1 MQQMRLQRR
10 VVPPGTL
17 CASSHGTGIFWFPA
31 TCTTTRDVERRRA
44 DSTRPRRRF
53 QPPTACAEASS
64 AGSKRPECGTA
75 HARITV
81 SEGARVVIDIVLYL
95 NSAAPAR
102 RQGLAG
108 RVRWPRVQLRR
119 APGLQS
125 ESLLEGGVRGVRAH
139 GELRAARRRT
149 VPCLQIHVSLAEEAG
164 RRCRCWRNRK
174 TAWMSCRQR
183 QRPDSAIPAARVVA
197 AGARGQGRRR
207 RGLRAVRVHGR
218 REGWRRRV
226 MTRR

>member
-1 MQQMRLQRR
+1 MTRDERPGQRLYPLIGRLHRRAQRQERRQGNSSEGTMQQMRLQRR

-108 RVRWPRVQLRR
+108 RARWPRVQLRR
-119 APGLQS
+119 PPGLQS

-139 GELRAARRRT
+139 SELHAGGLCRAYRSTSHWLRRQDGG
-149 VPCLQIHVSLAEEAG
+149 VG
-164 RRCRCWRNRK
+164 
-174 TAWMSCRQR
+174 
-183 QRPDSAIPAARVVA
+183 
-197 AGARGQGRRR
+197 AGATGRRR
-207 RGLRAVRVHGR
+207 G
-218 REGWRRRV
+218 
-226 MTRR
+226 